1 MKFTSQICTTE
12 EQSKRLLALGL
23 KKETADCYYYAQQRW
38 TGNSYENTG
47 ELFLSPLW
55 NINDKGHFQYL
66 NEVFGDE
73 IGEED
78 IPYVLPA
85 WSLHRLLEMMPKK
98 VETPK
103 PAYGWFGEDLTFRID
118 DDLYIQYEDW
128 EIENEEYRFCGKGF
142 YNSNLYD
149 NIIECIEWQIKEGYF
164 NKEYLE

>member
-1 MKFTSQICTTE
+1 MNFTSQICTTE

-55 NINDKGHFQYL
+55 NIDDKGHFQYL

-78 IPYVLPA
+78 VPYVLPA
-85 WSLHRLLEMMPKK
+85 WSLHRLLEMMPT
-98 VETPK
+98 VITHDDYPLILGVNATCVYYADNEYGETFK
-103 PAYGWFGEDLTFRID
+103 DFEG
-118 DDLYIQYEDW
+118 
-128 EIENEEYRFCGKGF
+128 
-142 YNSNLYD
+142 NLYGCIV
-149 NIIECIEWQIKEGYF
+149 NCIEWLIKEGYF
-164 NKEYLE
+164 NKEYLERI